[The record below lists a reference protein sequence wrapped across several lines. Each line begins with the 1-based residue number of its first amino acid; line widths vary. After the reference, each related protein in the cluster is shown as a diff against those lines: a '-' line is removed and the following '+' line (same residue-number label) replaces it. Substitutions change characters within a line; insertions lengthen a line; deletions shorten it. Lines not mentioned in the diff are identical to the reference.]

1 MCVASDLP
9 RKLISQQTPQS
20 CTLPILSSQCSLS
33 PRYKSLL
40 YMYPW
45 DLAPQMH
52 FVSLGLP
59 VVVSHNVAKA
69 SFLGVNLKLHVSVGI
84 RTDIQIVVRNHTGL
98 VKQCL

>member
-1 MCVASDLP
+1 
-9 RKLISQQTPQS
+9 
-20 CTLPILSSQCSLS
+20 
-33 PRYKSLL
+33 
-40 YMYPW
+40 MYPW

-84 RTDIQIVVRNHTGL
+84 RTDI
-98 VKQCL
+98 